1 MSLSPIYDCNNE
13 TPIKGNNRQ
22 FSGAS
27 DDQTTPT
34 DNISRRVRQLRLN
47 YDSNKGGNDEIILP
61 QQRANNSNNN
71 EQQLDDSGGE
81 FIIRSSSGF
90 TNERSSAATVRQQQ
104 RWKYNQHQNCRGE
117 NDKNDIHETTTTSSR
132 FPNLNKN
139 SNGSREQTS
148 SSSSG
153 ANRQIPMK
161 TKHDEEEMKYYRITF
176 KGVVS
181 LLTQLGDSNDSN
193 TDDGKQRSGAHVS
206 YGEIV
211 ATSCPEIT
219 IPIDNNI
226 DNDNAGDSITIMR
239 AIRVDSIITGGYATD
254 ASPEMAWSKSKSS
267 LSLSLNRVNEDGH
280 YHLGYLLL
288 HNKVGQTIAE
298 PCEEATAS
306 SCEHGSFSYRV
317 NASSPVTVLSGPSLD
332 APPIRCALLPGTVHE
347 VSLRILIPTSGLHD
361 NDNAAAADDDDD
373 DDTLGDD
380 GDAEFVQFLRL
391 GRRKGWVADR
401 TIDTLDGNSNK
412 LRVSFVMV
420 DVTHEKGLN
429 QTMGSQS
436 VSLSMSFE
444 ETSSMTSF
452 ALNSTANSSFYSSI
466 QSSSVAT
473 PAAVKAQR
481 KRNIR
486 RRAREADVSRPT
498 HIGDSFEE
506 VESSIT
512 GGGGTTIISGGGTTV
527 ISGDGSESSQNRT
540 ETCYLCRVIAPQGL
554 KILDAPHFQVSNLI
568 HSQTPTKAPPRSSTS
583 PGFSPF
589 SRTNAMVAENSPTLT
604 GGRKRNT
611 PTVRYLTRG
620 QFFEASQRMES
631 TGTSSLYSKGQGLL
645 KLADGSGWAIIPY
658 EDELVAQFKS
668 FHGSEPDINDLNA
681 ARGFE
686 EVGTAIIPASSSKQL
701 HRLTPSKKE
710 TPKSLKDVI
719 WFRVIAPNGVKV
731 LLPPKDK
738 KPMSKDGAYTT
749 PQKTAEQALK
759 IERST
764 SSLESSEVASVASNT
779 SFLGS
784 VWSRVS
790 VTPSKQSPPATQ
802 AEPKITPTKQSK
814 ITVIPCGT
822 AVPVESWDASES
834 PKSFVR
840 LISQGWIPRS
850 LGGMTYSVETG
861 TPDIRIGS
869 FWFRVKC
876 SSGIN
881 VRHGPSLNAPSISSE
896 NGDSFRFE
904 CGEYLR
910 ASEIITFFDK
920 QRGRSFPSKECYA
933 KLYRKNRATNDSN
946 QPLLN
951 RYLSLQSYPGEW
963 VQVFGNGQLILEECA
978 DAPSIER
985 DRNGWRCTAVNEVQV
1000 RAGPSF
1006 QAGGTALSIHNGQEF
1021 FVVEKVACHGE
1032 QITWMR
1038 LKNGEGWVSTM
1049 RESGEEVVHCYLQPN
1064 ELNSQRMVRQILN
1077 NSSRTV
1083 Y

>member
-1 MSLSPIYDCNNE
+1 VSLSPIYDCDDDD
-13 TPIKGNNRQ
+13 TPITKGNKYDHRQ

-27 DDQTTPT
+27 DRTTPT
-34 DNISRRVRQLRLN
+34 QNISRGIRKLRLN
-47 YDSNKGGNDEIILP
+47 DSIGKDEIP
-61 QQRANNSNNN
+61 QQRVNYGNSNS
-71 EQQLDDSGGE
+71 ELDDSGAE
-81 FIIRSSSGF
+81 FVIRSGL
-90 TNERSSAATVRQQQ
+90 TQNRSSVTSSRGDVQQ
-104 RWKYNQHQNCRGE
+104 RWKHNQQQQHFNGG
-117 NDKNDIHETTTTSSR
+117 NNKNDNHQTTSSSR
-132 FPNLNKN
+132 FSNLNT
-139 SNGSREQTS
+139 SREQTS
-148 SSSSG
+148 SSVS
-153 ANRQIPMK
+153 NRQMK
-161 TKHDEEEMKYYRITF
+161 SDNNDEDVKYYRITF

-181 LLTQLGDSNDSN
+181 LLTQLGDSDDDNNNDN
-193 TDDGKQRSGAHVS
+193 GKHRSGAHVS

-219 IPIDNNI
+219 IPIDI
-226 DNDNAGDSITIMR
+226 NDDDADSITMVR
-239 AIRVDSIITGGYATD
+239 AIRVDSIVTGGYATD
-254 ASPEMAWSKSKSS
+254 ASPDIAWSNSKSS
-267 LSLSLNRVNEDGH
+267 SSLGLNRVNEDGH
-280 YHLGYLLL
+280 SHLGYLLL

-298 PCEEATAS
+298 PCEQATAS
-306 SCEHGSFSYRV
+306 SCEQGLFSYRV

-332 APPIRCALLPGTVHE
+332 APPIRCALLPGTIHE
-347 VSLRILIPTSGLHD
+347 VSLRVIIPTTSSGHHANNEN
-361 NDNAAAADDDDD
+361 NDADD

-380 GDAEFVQFLRL
+380 GDAEVIQFLRL

-401 TIDTLDGNSNK
+401 SIETLDGNSNK

-452 ALNSTANSSFYSSI
+452 ALNSTANSSFYSTI
-466 QSSSVAT
+466 QSSSIAT

-486 RRAREADVSRPT
+486 RRAREADVSRPIN
-498 HIGDSFEE
+498 IGDSFEE

-512 GGGGTTIISGGGTTV
+512 GGGGTTVISGGTTV
-527 ISGDGSESSQNRT
+527 ISGDGSESSLNRT

-568 HSQTPTKAPPRSSTS
+568 HSPTPTKVPPRSSTS

-604 GGRKRNT
+604 SGRKRST

-631 TGTSSLYSKGQGLL
+631 TGSSSLYSKGQGLL

-658 EDELVAQFKS
+658 EDELVSHFKS

-686 EVGTAIIPASSSKQL
+686 EVGNAIIPASSKHL

-710 TPKSLKDVI
+710 TPKALKDVT

-738 KPMSKDGAYTT
+738 KPMSKDGAHTT
-749 PQKTAEQALK
+749 PQKITEQALK

-764 SSLESSEVASVASNT
+764 SSLESEVASVASNT

-790 VTPSKQSPPATQ
+790 TPSKQSPPTK
-802 AEPKITPTKQSK
+802 AEQKVTPTKQSK

-822 AVPVESWDASES
+822 AVPVESWDAGEG
-834 PKSFVR
+834 PQSFIR
-840 LISQGWIPRS
+840 LLSQGWIPRS
-850 LGGMTYSVETG
+850 LGGMSYSVETG
-861 TPDIRIGS
+861 TPEIRIGS
-869 FWFRVKC
+869 FWLRVKC
-876 SSGIN
+876 SSGIDA
-881 VRHGPSLNAPSISSE
+881 RHGPSLNAPSISSD
-896 NGDSFRFE
+896 NGASFRFE

-920 QRGRSFPSKECYA
+920 QRGRSFPAKESFA

-946 QPLLN
+946 QPLLS
-951 RYLSLQSYPGEW
+951 RYLSLQTYPGEW
-963 VQVFGNGQLILEECA
+963 VQVFGNGQLILEECS

-985 DRNGWRCTAVNEVQV
+985 DRNGWRCTAVNTVQV
-1000 RAGPSF
+1000 RGGPSF
-1006 QAGGTALSIHNGQEF
+1006 QAGGSALSIRNGQEF
-1021 FVVEKVACHGE
+1021 FVVEKVTCPGE

-1038 LKNGEGWVSTM
+1038 LKSGEGWVPTM
-1049 RESGEEVVHCYLQPN
+1049 RESGEEAVHCYLQPN

-1077 NSSRTV
+1077 NNSRTV